1 LNIPELFNTFSVFLD
16 KSPLMGLLF
25 ELKHLLGDGH
35 GLQHLIGKHLGG
47 QQSIGGQHLGG
58 QQLIGGQHLGGQHVI
73 GGQHLGGQGSQH
85 TGRHVGNSSNLVNS
99 HKSTL
104 PSQLESI
111 LFIIARTSLSK

>member
-1 LNIPELFNTFSVFLD
+1 
-16 KSPLMGLLF
+16 MGLLF

-35 GLQHLIGKHLGG
+35 GLQHLTGKHLGG
-47 QQSIGGQHLGG
+47 QQSIGGQHLGGQQSIGVHLGG

-85 TGRHVGNSSNLVNS
+85 TGRHVGNSNNLVNS